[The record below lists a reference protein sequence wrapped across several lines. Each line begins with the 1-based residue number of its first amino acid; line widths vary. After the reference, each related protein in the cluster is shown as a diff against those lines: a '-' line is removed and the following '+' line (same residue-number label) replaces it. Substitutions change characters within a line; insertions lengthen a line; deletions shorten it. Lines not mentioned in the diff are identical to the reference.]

1 MKNYYE
7 ILGISKDATTT
18 EIKKAYS
25 KLLRKYT
32 PEKNPVEF
40 QQIREAYEILKDEKT
55 RDEYDAQN
63 EYGEEIQ
70 MHINKAEEYMENK
83 KYEVAIR
90 EYKKILVLQPSS
102 DFARNRLGLALAYNN
117 QLDDSLREFKKLIE
131 MYPKNETYLM
141 NIGHVYWRK
150 GNCEQ
155 AKIYFFKAYDLD
167 PINIQI
173 VYDIVDLYLD
183 KKEKREAIE
192 FLKDC
197 IHKNKND
204 YTLDILYYFKIL
216 QLYILEYNEEKID
229 EIIEKLENMAT
240 DYETENLIGGKMAN
254 LAYELYE
261 AKLYKIAHKV
271 SKSAT
276 LLLNDDKDVYAF
288 YEECKKFD
296 EIFTLYKKFQE
307 DNNIIGPLKGPIHYF
322 LYGDEYEEN
331 ERKSLIEEN
340 INAINSYLDYETS
353 YLVVNSINIIKKYYL
368 KLYEYRKEMYDK
380 IYNIA
385 IKNKNIYDEFL
396 RMKENRNI
404 CYSLV
409 KIITLSMSNIS
420 QNEKQK
426 YLDNILQDLA
436 NENNKHVYNSINIIK
451 SQYKELYNLNPEFLD
466 KIQKIAGKNISES
479 VRQSKPSQHQ
489 KESRS
494 SVSRNKNTGSIP
506 KKENTSSVNKNMGGI
521 PKKES
526 ASSVNKNM
534 GSTAK
539 KESVSSK
546 DKNTISTPEKDVSIS
561 LKYLWE
567 HSSKIGRRIV
577 VGSIL
582 IVIFCLI
589 WDSLVP
595 SNINLNTAPR
605 NQSDAYEEEYNNN
618 EGQAYDNE
626 DKSDSY
632 TDSQDNTE
640 NEGDINTEEYSPDND
655 QDSTGDESY
664 IMEKS
669 VETDSGGFIDTWNN
683 QNINS
688 NYIYKIETEDILLL
702 IKDIKIT
709 DDNRY
714 LYVIFDCYNTS
725 GQDIIPSDICSIT
738 ADQNEQ
744 RSTVYHIDNNIED
757 NLMQV
762 NLSSGYYRQN
772 AKGYIPDSVDY
783 EYDSSRDVNIQIN
796 TGIGT
801 LSTIQSSVIDV
812 IYNINTDEYYIR

>member
-83 KYEVAIR
+83 KYELAIR

-466 KIQKIAGKNISES
+466 EIQKIAGKNISES
-479 VRQSKPSQHQ
+479 VRQSKPSQHH
-489 KESRS
+489 KKNKS
-494 SVSRNKNTGSIP
+494 SVSKNKNTG
-506 KKENTSSVNKNMGGI
+506 NI

-526 ASSVNKNM
+526 TSSEIKNM

-539 KESVSSK
+539 KE
-546 DKNTISTPEKDVSIS
+546 TAISTNINTASKPKKDVLAS
-561 LKYLWE
+561 LNYIWK
-567 HSSKIGRRIV
+567 HSSKESRRII
-577 VGSIL
+577 VGLIL
-582 IVIFCLI
+582 IIIFGLI
-589 WDSLVP
+589 GDGLV
-595 SNINLNTAPR
+595 SSIGNLNTAIS
-605 NQSDAYEEEYNNN
+605 NGSDTYEEPYNDKK
-618 EGQAYDNE
+618 ETYDNE
-626 DKSDSY
+626 EETYDNGDESDNY

-640 NEGDINTEEYSPDND
+640 NEDDSSVEEYSPDNN
-655 QDSTGDESY
+655 QDSTVDESY

-688 NYIYKIETEDILLL
+688 NYIYKIETKDILLL

-744 RSTVYHIDNNIED
+744 RSTVYHIDNDIED

-801 LSTIQSSVIDV
+801 ISTIQSSVIDV
-812 IYNINTDEYYIR
+812 IYNINTDEYYIQ

>member
-70 MHINKAEEYMENK
+70 IHINKAEEFMENK

-117 QLDDSLREFKKLIE
+117 QLDDSLKEFKKLIE
-131 MYPKNETYLM
+131 MYPNNETYLM
-141 NIGHVYWRK
+141 NIGHVYWK
-150 GNCEQ
+150 KENFEQ
-155 AKIYFFKAYDLD
+155 AKIYFFKAYELD

-183 KKEKREAIE
+183 KKEKSEAIE
-192 FLKDC
+192 FLKGC

-229 EIIEKLENMAT
+229 EIIEKLESMAI

-276 LLLNDDKDVYAF
+276 LLLNDDRDVYAL

-296 EIFTLYKKFQE
+296 EIFTLYKKFEE

-340 INAINSYLDYETS
+340 INAINSYLDYESS
-353 YLVVNSINIIKKYYL
+353 YLLVNSINIIKKEYF
-368 KLYEYRKEMYDK
+368 KLYEYRKEMYDE

-385 IKNKNIYDEFL
+385 IKNKSIYDAFL
-396 RMKENRNI
+396 RMKDNHNI

-436 NENNKHVYNSINIIK
+436 NENSQYVYNSINIIK
-451 SQYKELYNLNPEFLD
+451 SQYKELYNLNSEFWD
-466 KIQKIAGKNISES
+466 GIQKIAGQNISKS
-479 VRQSKPSQHQ
+479 ARPGSLSQNQ
-489 KESRS
+489 KENKR
-494 SVSRNKNTGSIP
+494 SVSINKNKG
-506 KKENTSSVNKNMGGI
+506 NV

-526 ASSVNKNM
+526 TSSTDKNMNSVAQKESDSSDSSV
-534 GSTAK
+534 
-539 KESVSSK
+539 
-546 DKNTISTPEKDVSIS
+546 DKNTIDSPEKDVSIS
-561 LKYLWE
+561 LKYIWE
-567 HSSKIGRRIV
+567 HSSKTGHGIA

-582 IVIFCLI
+582 IIIFCFI
-589 WDSLVP
+589 WCILAP
-595 SNINLNTAPR
+595 SSTYSNTETR

-618 EGQAYDNE
+618 EGEAYYNGDDSDN
-626 DKSDSY
+626 Y

-640 NEGDINTEEYSPDND
+640 NEGDINEGDSNTEEYSPGND
-655 QDSTGDESY
+655 KDSTIDESY
-664 IMEKS
+664 IMEKL
-669 VETDSGGFIDTWNN
+669 VETDSNGFIDTWNN
-683 QNINS
+683 QNTNS

-725 GQDIIPSDICSIT
+725 GQDIIPSDVCSIN

-757 NLMQV
+757 NLMEV

-783 EYDSSRDVNIQIN
+783 EYDSSKDVNIQIN
-796 TGIGT
+796 TRIGT